1 MIARGSWPTSW
12 AGTITMRSDNPL
24 IFLIETLFDLYIIVL
39 MLRFILQQVRAD
51 FYNPISQFI
60 VKATSPVLNPARR
73 IIPGVGGIDVATITV
88 VIGFIAVKIFIVAL
102 LSGYSPTLPALLITG
117 IRDFITL
124 TLNIFIFA
132 IIIHAILSWINP
144 DPYNPVSGILFSITR
159 PVLEPFRRIIKPI
172 GGLDLSPLVAL
183 IALMF
188 IERLVI
194 YLFNML

>member
-1 MIARGSWPTSW
+1 
-12 AGTITMRSDNPL
+12 MRSDNPFL
-24 IFLIETLFDLYIIVL
+24 FLIETLFDLYIILL

-51 FYNPISQFI
+51 FYNPVSQFI
-60 VKATSPVLNPARR
+60 VKATSPVLNPARKV
-73 IIPGVGGIDVATITV
+73 IPGVGGIDLATIIVIV
-88 VIGFIAVKIFIVAL
+88 VFIALKIFIIAML
-102 LSGYSPTLPALLITG
+102 AGYSPTFVALLITG

-132 IIIHAILSWINP
+132 IIIHAVLSWINP

-159 PVLEPFRRIIKPI
+159 PVLEPFRRVIKPI
-172 GGLDLSPLVAL
+172 GGLDLTPLIAL

-188 IERLVI
+188 LERLVV

>member
-1 MIARGSWPTSW
+1 
-12 AGTITMRSDNPL
+12 MRSDNPL

-60 VKATSPVLNPARR
+60 VKATAPVLNPARKL
-73 IIPGVGGIDVATITV
+73 IPGLGGIDLATIIV
-88 VIGFIAVKIFIVAL
+88 VVAFIAIKISLIAL
-102 LSGYSPTLPALLITG
+102 ISGYSPSVLALLLTG

-124 TLNIFIFA
+124 AINIFIFA
-132 IIIHAILSWINP
+132 IIVQAILSWINP
-144 DPYNPVSGILFSITR
+144 DPYNPVSGILFNITG
-159 PVLEPFRRIIKPI
+159 PVLTPFRRLIKPV

-188 IERLVI
+188 LERLI
-194 YLFNML
+194 SYLFSML

>member
-1 MIARGSWPTSW
+1 
-12 AGTITMRSDNPL
+12 MRSENPL

-60 VKATSPVLNPARR
+60 VKATAPVLNPARKV
-73 IIPGVGGIDVATITV
+73 IPGFGGIDLATIIV
-88 VIGFIAVKIFIVAL
+88 VVAFMALKIFLIAL
-102 LSGYSPTLPALLITG
+102 LSGYSPTLLALLLTG

-124 TLNIFIFA
+124 ALNIFIFA
-132 IIIHAILSWINP
+132 IVVQAILSWINP
-144 DPYNPVSGILFSITR
+144 DPYSPISGILFNITR
-159 PVLEPFRRIIKPI
+159 PVLTPFRRLIQPI

-188 IERLVI
+188 LERLVA
-194 YLFNML
+194 YLFQML

>member
-1 MIARGSWPTSW
+1 
-12 AGTITMRSDNPL
+12 
-24 IFLIETLFDLYIIVL
+24 

-60 VKATSPVLNPARR
+60 VKATAPVLNPARKL
-73 IIPGVGGIDVATITV
+73 IPGFGGIDLATIIV
-88 VIGFIAVKIFIVAL
+88 VVAFIAIKIFLVAL
-102 LSGYSPTLPALLITG
+102 LSGYTPSVLALLLTG

-124 TLNIFIFA
+124 AINIFIFA
-132 IIIHAILSWINP
+132 IIVQAILSWINP

-159 PVLEPFRRIIKPI
+159 PVLTPFRRLIKPV

-188 IERLVI
+188 LERLVA
-194 YLFNML
+194 YLFQLL

>member
-1 MIARGSWPTSW
+1 
-12 AGTITMRSDNPL
+12 MRSENPL

-60 VKATSPVLNPARR
+60 VKATSPVLNPARKL
-73 IIPGVGGIDVATITV
+73 IPGLGGIDLPTV
-88 VIGFIAVKIFIVAL
+88 VVVLAFIALKILIISL
-102 LSGYSPTLPALLITG
+102 LSGYSPSILALLLTG

-124 TLNIFIFA
+124 SLNIFIFA
-132 IIIHAILSWINP
+132 IIIQAILSWVNP

-159 PVLEPFRRIIKPI
+159 PVLQPFRRMIKPV
-172 GGLDLSPLVAL
+172 GGIDLSPLVAL

-188 IERLVI
+188 IERLVV
-194 YLFNML
+194 YLFQML

>member
-1 MIARGSWPTSW
+1 
-12 AGTITMRSDNPL
+12 MRSDNPL

-39 MLRFILQQVRAD
+39 MLRLILQQVHAD

-60 VKATSPVLNPARR
+60 VKATSPLLNPARKV
-73 IIPGVGGIDVATITV
+73 IPGIGGFDVATIV
-88 VIGFIAVKIFIVAL
+88 VIIAFIAIKITIIAL
-102 LSGYSPTLPALLITG
+102 LSGYTPSILALLLTG

-124 TLNIFIFA
+124 ALNIFIFA
-132 IIIHAILSWINP
+132 IIIQAILSWINP
-144 DPYNPVSGILFSITR
+144 DPYNPVSGVLFSITS
-159 PVLEPFRRIIKPI
+159 PVLTPFRRLIKPI

-188 IERLVI
+188 LERLVV

>member
-1 MIARGSWPTSW
+1 
-12 AGTITMRSDNPL
+12 MRSDNPI

-39 MLRFILQQVRAD
+39 MLRFILQWVQAD

-60 VKATSPVLNPARR
+60 VKATSPVVAPARKL
-73 IIPGVGGIDVATITV
+73 IPGVSGIDLATII
-88 VIGFIAVKIFIVAL
+88 VIIVFIAIKIFIIAL
-102 LSGYSPTLPALLITG
+102 LSGYTPTLLALLLTG

-124 TLNIFIFA
+124 VLNIFIFA

-159 PVLEPFRRIIKPI
+159 PVLEPFRSIIKPV

-188 IERLVI
+188 IERLVV

>member
-1 MIARGSWPTSW
+1 
-12 AGTITMRSDNPL
+12 MRSDNPL
-24 IFLIETLFDLYIIVL
+24 LFLIETLFDLYIIVL

-60 VKATSPVLNPARR
+60 VKATSPVLNPARKV
-73 IIPGVGGIDVATITV
+73 IPGLGGVDLATISV
-88 VIGFIAVKIFIVAL
+88 VVAFIALKIFIIAL
-102 LSGYSPTLPALLITG
+102 LAGYSPTLPALILTG
-117 IRDFITL
+117 VRDFITL
-124 TLNIFIFA
+124 ALNIFIFA

-144 DPYNPVSGILFSITR
+144 DPYNPVSALLFSITR
-159 PVLEPFRRIIKPI
+159 PVLDPFRRIIKPV

-188 IERLVI
+188 IERLVV